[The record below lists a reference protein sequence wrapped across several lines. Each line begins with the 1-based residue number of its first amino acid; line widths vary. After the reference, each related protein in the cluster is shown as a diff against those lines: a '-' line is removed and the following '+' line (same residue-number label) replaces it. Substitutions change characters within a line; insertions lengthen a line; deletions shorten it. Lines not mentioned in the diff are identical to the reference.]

1 MFIVLFLVAAVWA
14 ENNCTSNTTRL
25 LRCLEFQTQAS
36 QVENC
41 TEKQQAACDCVSCF
55 ATENNSCGNS
65 SWDLHYSSCLVE
77 CEIQCLTSSSSFQP
91 EDSMAVAWAALGTL
105 LIMMG
110 CWVGLEAL
118 KVICPLSCCRKPL
131 ENNLP
136 KEFSPGSEESS
147 TLPDS
152 NGNSISPG
160 SKMENSS
167 YSDQETV

>member
-41 TEKQQAACDCVSCF
+41 TEKQQAAC
-55 ATENNSCGNS
+55 
-65 SWDLHYSSCLVE
+65 E